1 MVSRILLVDDEHEF
15 IELIEYR
22 LGDRSY
28 EFIEARDGVDA
39 LNKARK
45 FLPDLILLDI
55 LLPDLDGL
63 SVCEIL
69 QRQPS
74 TKQIPVILMSALS
87 GNITSRVASA
97 HAEDFFSKP
106 LDLEKLEARIKSV
119 LKRDASEP
127 EDAHTLSE

>member
-1 MVSRILLVDDEHEF
+1 MMPRILLVDDEREF

-22 LGDRSY
+22 LGDRGY
-28 EFIEARDGVDA
+28 EFIEANDGVDA
-39 LNKARK
+39 LNKARRY
-45 FLPDLILLDI
+45 LPDLILLDI

-87 GNITSRVASA
+87 GNVTARAASA

-106 LDLEKLEARIKSV
+106 LDLGRLEQRIKDV
-119 LKRDASEP
+119 LKRAPSEP
-127 EDAHTLSE
+127 DDSRELSE